1 MNFVFGSSIMIIS
14 AGKHGMRAKP
24 LPFWHPTLKSCA
36 CLCRKMA
43 FSVVVRSND
52 NVRTFR
58 TYVNKIWMQNCV
70 CVCLVGC
77 LGFDETIIMNMLS
90 HFVYRMC
97 CDDLQTSINT
107 PRIQDTEPKIWYKM
121 YQHGTAS
128 TFIIHFALD
137 ETKRTHTHICTICW
151 TKLAESRSASLKSR
165 YIYMSQRV
173 DTWDCLVYFI
183 HQHLNWEKA
192 GASQQNT
199 YKFVQYS
206 LVIRQ
211 SLLKSNLIQWEMR
224 KSALSN
230 EQIVQTQNRRT

>member
-137 ETKRTHTHICTICW
+137 ETKRTHTHTYAQF
-151 TKLAESRSASLKSR
+151 AERNWLK
-165 YIYMSQRV
+165 V
-173 DTWDCLVYFI
+173 D
-183 HQHLNWEKA
+183 
-192 GASQQNT
+192 
-199 YKFVQYS
+199 
-206 LVIRQ
+206 
-211 SLLKSNLIQWEMR
+211 LLH
-224 KSALSN
+224 
-230 EQIVQTQNRRT
+230 